1 MVLLIVMAFSDL
13 LLELLDDL
21 ELLLDLTLELLEDLE
36 FLLDLTL
43 ELLEDLEFLLALL
56 LELLEISAS
65 SLESLTELL
74 ESSPQDTS
82 KNERIKTRMAVFF
95 MVYSFPK
102 FHLLLNLLKYLR

>member
-21 ELLLDLTLELLEDLE
+21 ELLLDLTLELLDGLE
-36 FLLDLTL
+36 SLLV
-43 ELLEDLEFLLALL
+43 LL
-56 LELLEISAS
+56 LELLKISDS
-65 SLESLTELL
+65 SLESLAELP
-74 ESSPQDTS
+74 ESSPQETRI
-82 KNERIKTRMAVFF
+82 KERRNERMAKFF